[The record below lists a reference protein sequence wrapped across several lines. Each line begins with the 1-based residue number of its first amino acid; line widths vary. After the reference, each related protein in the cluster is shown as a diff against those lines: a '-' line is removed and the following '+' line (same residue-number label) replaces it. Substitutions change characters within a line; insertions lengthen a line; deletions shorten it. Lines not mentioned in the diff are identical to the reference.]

1 MGVFYMA
8 FIGVVTEPKMEL
20 QIRQNLKREFE
31 KINEKKT
38 IILINK
44 NSIKNLFNVKFEF
57 LIIDK
62 NIFSNNEDLIKII
75 LNSNRIIINADSD
88 ENLEPIKNLK
98 LNVIT
103 YGMNSKATL
112 TLSSVS
118 DRGVLLSLQRAIKN
132 YKKELIEP
140 QEIKITGKNLSKN
153 LYKEMILAIFLIIF
167 DKI

>member
-1 MGVFYMA
+1 MS

-31 KINEKKT
+31 KINAKKT
-38 IILINK
+38 IIIINK
-44 NSIKNLFNVKFEF
+44 NSIKNLLNVKFEF

-62 NIFSNNEDLIKII
+62 NMFNNVGCKNNLTKII
-75 LNSNRIIINADSD
+75 LNSDRIIVNADYN
-88 ENLEPIKNLK
+88 ENLEAIKNLK

-103 YGMNSKATL
+103 YGMNSTATL
-112 TLSSVS
+112 TISSVNEE
-118 DRGVLLSLQRAIKN
+118 GILLTLQRAIKN
-132 YKKELIEP
+132 SKKELIEP

-153 LYKEMILAIFLIIF
+153 VYVEMILAIFLIIF

>member
-1 MGVFYMA
+1 MA
-8 FIGVVTEPKMEL
+8 FIGVVTEPRMEL
-20 QIRQNLKREFE
+20 QIRQNLKRKFE

-38 IILINK
+38 IILVNK
-44 NSIKNLFNVKFEF
+44 NSVKNLFNIKFDF

-62 NIFSNNEDLIKII
+62 NIFNNNDDLVKII
-75 LNSNRIIINADSD
+75 LNSNRIIVNADYD

-112 TLSSVS
+112 TLSSVN
-118 DRGVLLSLQRAIKN
+118 DNEVLLSLQRAIKSHR
-132 YKKELIEP
+132 KKLIEP
-140 QEIKITGKNLSKN
+140 QEIKISGKNLSKN
-153 LYKEMILAIFLIIF
+153 LYMEMILAIFLIIF

>member
-1 MGVFYMA
+1 MA

>member
-1 MGVFYMA
+1 MA
-8 FIGVVTEPKMEL
+8 FIGIVTESKAEL

-31 KINEKKT
+31 RINVKKT
-38 IILINK
+38 IIIINK

-57 LIIDK
+57 LIIDR
-62 NIFSNNEDLIKII
+62 NIFSNNDDLVKIV
-75 LNSNRIIINADSD
+75 LNSDRIIVNADYD
-88 ENLEPIKNLK
+88 ENLEAIKNLK

-118 DRGVLLSLQRAIKN
+118 DEWTLITLQRAIKN
-132 YKKELIEP
+132 SKKELVEP
-140 QEIKITGKNLSKN
+140 QEIKISGKNFSKN
-153 LYKEMILAIFLIIF
+153 LYVEMILAIFLIIF

>member
-1 MGVFYMA
+1 MA
-8 FIGVVTEPKMEL
+8 FIGIVTEPKMEL

-31 KINEKKT
+31 KMNEKKT
-38 IILINK
+38 IILINR
-44 NSIKNLFNVKFEF
+44 NSIKNLFNVKFDF

-62 NIFSNNEDLIKII
+62 NTFNNNDDLIKII
-75 LNSNRIIINADSD
+75 LNSNRIIVNADYD

-112 TLSSVS
+112 TISSVS
-118 DRGVLLSLQRAIKN
+118 DSEVLLSLQRAIKSH
-132 YKKELIEP
+132 KKELIEP
-140 QEIKITGKNLSKN
+140 QEIKISGKNLSKN
-153 LYKEMILAIFLIIF
+153 LYMEMILAIFLIIF

>member
-1 MGVFYMA
+1 MA
-8 FIGVVTEPKMEL
+8 FIGVVTEPRMEL
-20 QIRQNLKREFE
+20 QIRQNLKRKFE

-38 IILINK
+38 IILVNK
-44 NSIKNLFNVKFEF
+44 NSVKNLFNIKFDF

-62 NIFSNNEDLIKII
+62 NIFNNNDDLVKII
-75 LNSNRIIINADSD
+75 LNSSRIIVNADYD

-112 TLSSVS
+112 TLSSVN
-118 DRGVLLSLQRAIKN
+118 DNEVLLSLQRAIKSHR
-132 YKKELIEP
+132 KELIEP
-140 QEIKITGKNLSKN
+140 QEIKISGKNLSKN
-153 LYKEMILAIFLIIF
+153 LYMEMILAIFLIIF

>member
-1 MGVFYMA
+1 MA
-8 FIGVVTEPKMEL
+8 FIGVVTEPRMEL
-20 QIRQNLKREFE
+20 QIRQNLKRKFE

-38 IILINK
+38 IILVNK
-44 NSIKNLFNVKFEF
+44 NSVKNLFNIKFDF

-62 NIFSNNEDLIKII
+62 NIFNNNDDLVKII
-75 LNSNRIIINADSD
+75 LNSSRIIVNADYD

-112 TLSSVS
+112 TLSSVN
-118 DRGVLLSLQRAIKN
+118 DNEVLLSLQRAIKS

-140 QEIKITGKNLSKN
+140 QEIKISGKNLSKN
-153 LYKEMILAIFLIIF
+153 LYMEMILAIFLIIF

>member
-1 MGVFYMA
+1 MA
-8 FIGVVTEPKMEL
+8 FIGIVTEPKMEL

-31 KINEKKT
+31 KMNEKKT
-38 IILINK
+38 IILINR
-44 NSIKNLFNVKFEF
+44 NSIKNLFNVKFDF

-62 NIFSNNEDLIKII
+62 NTFNNNEDLIKII
-75 LNSNRIIINADSD
+75 LNSNRIIVNADYD

-112 TLSSVS
+112 TISSVS
-118 DRGVLLSLQRAIKN
+118 DSEVLLSLQRAIKSH
-132 YKKELIEP
+132 KKELIEP
-140 QEIKITGKNLSKN
+140 QEIKISGKNLSKN
-153 LYKEMILAIFLIIF
+153 LYMEMILAIFLIIF

>member
-1 MGVFYMA
+1 MA
-8 FIGVVTEPKMEL
+8 FIGVVTEPRMEL
-20 QIRQNLKREFE
+20 QIRQNLKRKFE

-38 IILINK
+38 IILVNK
-44 NSIKNLFNVKFEF
+44 NSVKNLFNIKFDF

-62 NIFSNNEDLIKII
+62 NIFNNNDDLVKII
-75 LNSNRIIINADSD
+75 LNSNRIIVNADYD

>member
-1 MGVFYMA
+1 MA
-8 FIGVVTEPKMEL
+8 FIGIVTESKAEL

-31 KINEKKT
+31 RINIKET
-38 IILINK
+38 IIIINK

-62 NIFSNNEDLIKII
+62 NIFSNNDDLVKII
-75 LNSNRIIINADSD
+75 LNSNRIIVNADYD
-88 ENLEPIKNLK
+88 ENLEAIKNLK

-112 TLSSVS
+112 TLSSVTEE
-118 DRGVLLSLQRAIKN
+118 GTLITLQRAIKN
-132 YKKELIEP
+132 FKKELVEP
-140 QEIKITGKNLSKN
+140 QEIKISGKNISKN
-153 LYKEMILAIFLIIF
+153 LYVEMILAIFLIIF

>member
-1 MGVFYMA
+1 MA
-8 FIGVVTEPKMEL
+8 FIGVVTEPRMEL
-20 QIRQNLKREFE
+20 QIRQNLKRKFE

-38 IILINK
+38 IILVNK
-44 NSIKNLFNVKFEF
+44 NSVKNLFNIKFDF

-62 NIFSNNEDLIKII
+62 NIFNNNDDLVKII
-75 LNSNRIIINADSD
+75 LNSNRIIVNADYD

-112 TLSSVS
+112 TLSSVN
-118 DRGVLLSLQRAIKN
+118 DNEVLLSLQRAIKSHR
-132 YKKELIEP
+132 KELIEP
-140 QEIKITGKNLSKN
+140 QEIKISGKNLSKN
-153 LYKEMILAIFLIIF
+153 LYMEMILAIFLIIF

>member
-1 MGVFYMA
+1 MA
-8 FIGVVTEPKMEL
+8 FIGIVTESKAEL

-31 KINEKKT
+31 RINVKKT
-38 IILINK
+38 IIIINK

-57 LIIDK
+57 LIIYR
-62 NIFSNNEDLIKII
+62 NIFSNNDDLVKIV
-75 LNSNRIIINADSD
+75 LNSDRIIVNADYD
-88 ENLEPIKNLK
+88 ENLEAIKNLK

-118 DRGVLLSLQRAIKN
+118 DEGTLITLQRAIKN
-132 YKKELIEP
+132 SKKELVEP
-140 QEIKITGKNLSKN
+140 QEIKISGKNFSKN
-153 LYKEMILAIFLIIF
+153 LYVEMILAIFLIIF

>member
-1 MGVFYMA
+1 MA
-8 FIGVVTEPKMEL
+8 FIGVVTEPRMEL
-20 QIRQNLKREFE
+20 QIRQNLKRKFE

-38 IILINK
+38 IILVNK
-44 NSIKNLFNVKFEF
+44 NSVKNLFNIKFDF

-62 NIFSNNEDLIKII
+62 NIFNNNDDLVKII
-75 LNSNRIIINADSD
+75 LNSNRIIVNADYD

-112 TLSSVS
+112 TLSSVN
-118 DRGVLLSLQRAIKN
+118 DNEVLLSLQRAIKN
-132 YKKELIEP
+132 HRKELIEP
-140 QEIKITGKNLSKN
+140 QEIKISGKNLSKN
-153 LYKEMILAIFLIIF
+153 LYMEMILAIFLIIF

>member
-1 MGVFYMA
+1 MA
-8 FIGVVTEPKMEL
+8 FIGVVTEPRMEL

-31 KINEKKT
+31 KLNEKKT

-44 NSIKNLFNVKFEF
+44 NSIKNLFNVKFDF

-62 NIFSNNEDLIKII
+62 NVFTNNNDLIKII
-75 LNSNRIIINADSD
+75 LNSNRIIVNTDYD

-103 YGMNSKATL
+103 YGMNSKATV

-118 DRGVLLSLQRAIKN
+118 DTEILLSLQRAIKN

-140 QEIKITGKNLSKN
+140 QEIKISGKNFSKN
-153 LYKEMILAIFLIIF
+153 LYMEMILAIFLIIF

>member
-1 MGVFYMA
+1 MA

-62 NIFSNNEDLIKII
+62 NIFSNNEDLIK
-75 LNSNRIIINADSD
+75 DSD